1 MLINIE
7 KNEATVDK
15 KMVSFLTHTLTNSL
29 GTVPSTL
36 RDIIERLSPEYEQKT
51 KLINELASLVT
62 TFSIVNTLVKTF
74 KLYIADHSRFES
86 SWHQDNQGESSIE
99 LVLALALRET
109 VNNILFSPA
118 SRVKKLLPSGTE
130 LNIKALRESFMN
142 EMMVLELDSHNA
154 EQVFRWLTQ
163 NLNIF
168 SFELEKNSA
177 IHFKKN
183 GIRFTFLFSILSEII
198 YNALKYSTGKIEL
211 TWKMVQESYEFTCC
225 NTFDPEIR
233 HEGNSTQQGLVF
245 VEALINRLKKSTLSY
260 SEENDLFTVKLSFHK
275 TNFVN

>member
-74 KLYIADHSRFES
+74 KLYVADHSRFES
-86 SWHQDNQGESSIE
+86 SWHQDNQGDSSIE

-118 SRVKKLLPSGTE
+118 SRVKK
-130 LNIKALRESFMN
+130 
-142 EMMVLELDSHNA
+142 
-154 EQVFRWLTQ
+154 
-163 NLNIF
+163 
-168 SFELEKNSA
+168 
-177 IHFKKN
+177 
-183 GIRFTFLFSILSEII
+183 
-198 YNALKYSTGKIEL
+198 
-211 TWKMVQESYEFTCC
+211 KMVSASLF
-225 NTFDPEIR
+225 
-233 HEGNSTQQGLVF
+233 
-245 VEALINRLKKSTLSY
+245 Y
-260 SEENDLFTVKLSFHK
+260 SPFCLKLS
-275 TNFVN
+275 TTP